1 MPRCPGSGF
10 QTPTHTFSTQVFGVP
25 SVRTDVALP
34 KTRSVANTVNYGN
47 EPDAMQLLAPS
58 RSAERGV
65 GDEHYLKLTTRQEM
79 QELVTEAGIDLTG
92 EDFDIVFRFAADA
105 DGRGEDRCCLDTFFR
120 ARHAVLAQ
128 SLAVPMPF

>member
-1 MPRCPGSGF
+1 M
-10 QTPTHTFSTQVFGVP
+10 
-25 SVRTDVALP
+25 
-34 KTRSVANTVNYGN
+34 NYGN

-65 GDEHYLKLTTRQEM
+65 GDEHYIKLFTHHAM

-105 DGRGEDRCCLDTFFR
+105 DGQAEQCCLDTFFR
-120 ARHAVLAQ
+120 ARHAVLSQ
-128 SLAVPMPF
+128 SLVVPMPF